1 MTTYNYNNPD
11 YMPLRSLVV
20 QPDAT
25 YVAPPREQVLVPKEK
40 PKEKP
45 KAEIRAIPAN
55 KRPLEWQLQ
64 TAGEYYDAL
73 HNRVKDAWDTY
84 LISPETVKDAHD
96 YYENELMYEDFPG
109 AIPLAALGSTL
120 SGEAYD
126 FWRDLQTDPAN
137 LVGGELLRG
146 GKKVSEVLGAIKYGS
161 KPRQYAKAAF
171 TTTMDDMER
180 LVAQRNTAL
189 KKAAEKGYDIPREIT
204 KNEAEGFI
212 KDINAHLGSG
222 KVDKDIAYTVR
233 EGAPYKT
240 SNFENLPESGA
251 PIFYTE
257 GGRQPFN
264 VEYNARPRGEYKS
277 DLTHAKIRPLD
288 EELLDEP
295 IYRGQIADVNTP
307 LDIMSDVGIRRGTF
321 SDDLATGSVENTHW
335 YAPGKYATP
344 SIEEGGEYARMGM
357 LLDEGNKLRTINRV
371 ITPDRP
377 TFANTIE
384 SYRTFSTTPS
394 VEARQK
400 LITLFGEE
408 IATDPV
414 LRNTPL
420 HNLII
425 DPNAKNASEFY
436 DELYDLGINRVRHK
450 EGSTSYSHPRDV
462 LIGSHQ
468 NVPIFIPA
476 NSDHGYGLTYDF
488 ASLTKKPMPILNSD
502 GSPALLSPIDILDQ
516 PVGKMNNEDMRAWL
530 RILAGK

>member
-1 MTTYNYNNPD
+1 MEYPEYLKLSDMRAP
-11 YMPLRSLVV
+11 VAE
-20 QPDAT
+20 PDAV
-25 YVAPPREQVLVPKEK
+25 YVAPVKRKVEKQKQKPQAEK
-40 PKEKP
+40 PQ
-45 KAEIRAIPAN
+45 AEIRAIPAN

-64 TAGEYYDAL
+64 TVGEYYDAL

-96 YYENELMYEDFPG
+96 YYENELLYEDFPG
-109 AIPLAALGSTL
+109 AVPLAAIGSTL

-189 KKAAEKGYDIPREIT
+189 KKAAEKGYDIQREIT

-450 EGSTSYSHPRDV
+450 EGSTSFSHPRDV

-516 PVGKMNNEDMRAWL
+516 PVGKLSNEDMRAWL